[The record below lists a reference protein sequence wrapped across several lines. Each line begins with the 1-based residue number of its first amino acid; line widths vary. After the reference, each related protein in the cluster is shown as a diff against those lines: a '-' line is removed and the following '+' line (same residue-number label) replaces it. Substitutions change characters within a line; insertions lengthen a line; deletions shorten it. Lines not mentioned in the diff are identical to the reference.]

1 MGDVVMLV
9 DLNEMLDN
17 LWLQKETEGE
27 PARARKQFK
36 CDHMVDFK
44 LVVAG
49 HATTSHG
56 ACFWGSHACEFSFLI
71 SL

>member
-27 PARARKQFK
+27 PTRKQLK